1 MAREQSSSFSLWLEH
16 LQSPGHK
23 TNCNEKGQP
32 NRTGLRL
39 SLVYH
44 AIFAFK
50 TQRPYIKGGIT
61 YQFASWGVLHQ
72 FVNLLNEASHFF
84 KENLIFAW

>member
-1 MAREQSSSFSLWLEH
+1 MGRNRKLYFNLECVQMAREQSSSFSLWLEH

-32 NRTGLRL
+32 NRTELRL

-50 TQRPYIKGGIT
+50 TQPPYIKGGSHI
-61 YQFASWGVLHQ
+61 
-72 FVNLLNEASHFF
+72 NLLVGVYFPS
-84 KENLIFAW
+84 L